1 MEIVGIFADVY
12 FAKSNKL
19 IDKESN
25 RMKIIINPEYSF
37 LTEFINK
44 LPENFSTEG
53 EIIYNERNVLKR
65 YQFMGVDMIVKSF
78 KVPIFVNKIAYSF
91 FRKSKASRSY
101 EYALGILKRG
111 GSTPAPIAYIEEYKH
126 GLLYRSYYISIF
138 NAKAETVRKYMDG
151 SIMNA
156 EDVWRSFIRFTIDIH
171 RCGILHVDYSPG
183 NILMESLPDGSYR
196 FALID
201 INRLCFKQVSHEE
214 ALHNFDRLALSVD
227 VSTRLAE
234 IYAEECSLDKDK
246 TVAKINAYSDRF
258 FLKRTI
264 KETTKQIK
272 RQQGRWATLCGPL
285 QYYLFL
291 RTIRLLFFN
300 KHKNNCF
307 YRKERDIYIS
317 IIKLRDERRV
327 LERKYL
333 Y

>member
-1 MEIVGIFADVY
+1 MKANEIKVV
-12 FAKSNKL
+12 
-19 IDKESN
+19 
-25 RMKIIINPEYSF
+25 INPEYSF

-44 LPENFSTEG
+44 LPENFSSEG

-65 YQFMGVDMIVKSF
+65 YQVHEVDMIVKSF

-151 SIMNA
+151 TVMNA
-156 EDVWRSFIRFTIDIH
+156 EDIWRSFIRFTINMH

-183 NILMESLPDGSYR
+183 NILIETKPDGSYQ
-196 FALID
+196 FTLID
-201 INRLCFKQVSHEE
+201 INRLCFKQVTQEE
-214 ALHNFDRLALSVD
+214 ALCNFDRLALSVD

-234 IYAEECSLDKDK
+234 IYAEECLLDKDK
-246 TVAKINAYSDRF
+246 TVAKINTCSDRF

-264 KETTKQIK
+264 KETAKQIK
-272 RQQGRWATLCGPL
+272 RQQGKWASFMGPL
-285 QYYLFL
+285 QYYFFL
-291 RTIRLLFFN
+291 RWIRISLLN
-300 KHKNNCF
+300 GRKDNIF
-307 YRKERDIYIS
+307 YRKERDIYLS
-317 IIKLRDERRV
+317 YIKPKDERQVFNRQ
-327 LERKYL
+327 YH
-333 Y
+333 YDS